1 MTNDNVAA
9 RMRERYPLIV
19 ARDRYLS
26 DEVNDRLFRQ
36 TILMKTYFHPAIKE
50 CIRDSPEC
58 CRLFRLYT
66 HTQRLR
72 VLANDSTWTTE
83 HTGGDVI
90 VDVETQLDDIQA
102 HMENE
107 LMSMIEETDFF
118 ARLGYLGRRIPRP
131 TRIRPRTPIPI
142 PVPTRT
148 PTPYPGFETVP
159 IEDLHLSDDD
169 VIQAASDIAA
179 ELARDAANALG
190 LQSPVLPVYDSNGV
204 PRTRHI
210 MEFDLDGRLIGEE
223 TQGVSE

>member
-1 MTNDNVAA
+1 
-9 RMRERYPLIV
+9 
-19 ARDRYLS
+19 
-26 DEVNDRLFRQ
+26 
-36 TILMKTYFHPAIKE
+36 
-50 CIRDSPEC
+50 
-58 CRLFRLYT
+58 
-66 HTQRLR
+66 
-72 VLANDSTWTTE
+72 
-83 HTGGDVI
+83 VI

-131 TRIRPRTPIPI
+131 TRIRPRSPIPI

-159 IEDLHLSDDD
+159 PEELYLSDDD
-169 VIQAASDIAA
+169 VVHAATEIATVLAQAA
-179 ELARDAANALG
+179 DALE

-210 MEFDLDGRLIGEE
+210 MEFNLEGQLIGEE
-223 TQGVSE
+223 TQGVSG